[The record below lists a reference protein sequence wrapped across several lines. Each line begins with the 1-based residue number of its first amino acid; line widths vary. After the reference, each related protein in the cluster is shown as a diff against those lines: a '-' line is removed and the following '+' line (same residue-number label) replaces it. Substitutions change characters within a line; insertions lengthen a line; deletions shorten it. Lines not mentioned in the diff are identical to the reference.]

1 MQLHHAI
8 VADDNHAIRQSLKAF
23 LVAMFLHA
31 RIDEAQNGHQVL
43 DMVAA
48 NPPDL
53 VLMDAE
59 MPQVSGIDATRAI
72 KSGWPHIR
80 VIIMTLE
87 PHHRHL
93 ALHAGADACIFKG
106 VSSEQLLQA
115 IALIGFEVTSR
126 HQAHNL

>member
-8 VADDNHAIRQSLKAF
+8 VADDNHTIRQSLKAF
-23 LVAMFLHA
+23 LVAAFLHA
-31 RIDEAQNGHQVL
+31 LVEEAQNGHQVL

-48 NPPDL
+48 HPPDL

-59 MPQVSGIDATRAI
+59 MPQVNGIEATRAI
-72 KSGWPHIR
+72 KSGWPDTH

-93 ALHAGADACIFKG
+93 ALGAGADACILKG
-106 VSSEQLLQA
+106 VSSEQLLSIIDQ
-115 IALIGFEVTSR
+115 IGFDTASWREVR
-126 HQAHNL
+126 PG